1 MRGPFFRASSSPVL
15 TTGQL
20 AFHTA
25 SNPVSAHPH
34 FQQALLR
41 PQPALTSCPRRE
53 PGGAGPKGRELRLVP
68 SQAAGCCAAS
78 MQGTGTGTLLTAGTR
93 TRQTTQTA
101 GMQRGASCH
110 TQAGIVGRGWG
121 VGQQLEA
128 AAADMLDPMGAP
140 KEPSVGSPVAVGHG
154 GRGSPP
160 ARQRAPR
167 LALPSQHPLV
177 LICLLPGQNLG
188 LWPWRMG
195 LFENTTHEYLG
206 TCY

>member
-1 MRGPFFRASSSPVL
+1 M
-15 TTGQL
+15 GQL
-20 AFHTA
+20 AFPTA

-41 PQPALTSCPRRE
+41 PQPALTSCPRWE
-53 PGGAGPKGRELRLVP
+53 PGGAGSKGRELRLLP
-68 SQAAGCCAAS
+68 SHAAGCCATRAGS
-78 MQGTGTGTLLTAGTR
+78 TQETGTLLTAGTR

-101 GMQRGASCH
+101 GLQRGVSCH

-128 AAADMLDPMGAP
+128 AATDMSDPMGAP
-140 KEPSVGSPVAVGHG
+140 RELSVGGPVAVGHG

-167 LALPSQHPLV
+167 MALPSQHPLV
-177 LICLLPGQNLG
+177 LVCLLPGQNLG
-188 LWPWRMG
+188 IWAWRMG